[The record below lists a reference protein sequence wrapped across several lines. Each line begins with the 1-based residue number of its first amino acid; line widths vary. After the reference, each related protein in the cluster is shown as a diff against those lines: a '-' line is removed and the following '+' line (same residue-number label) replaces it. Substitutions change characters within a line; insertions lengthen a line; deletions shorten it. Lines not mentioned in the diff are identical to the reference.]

1 MRTIKTPGRNVI
13 VLSLVVAGILLAWHS
28 PALALN
34 PSLDVSQY
42 AHTSWT
48 ARDGYSPGTVFAIAQ
63 TPDGYLW
70 LGGEVGLF
78 RFDGVRF
85 TQWQPPSGQRLPEK
99 PYSLLV
105 TRDGTLW
112 IGTFAGLVS
121 WNGSNLTEYS
131 QLKGQFVTS
140 LFEDREGTVWA
151 GTLFDA
157 PANAGGR
164 LCAIRSGNAQCY
176 GE

>member
-70 LGGEVGLF
+70 VGCAQSEAAACSVTGRMARLALSFGVWLRIAQALF
-78 RFDGVRF
+78 G
-85 TQWQPPSGQRLPEK
+85 PPRRRGF
-99 PYSLLV
+99 
-105 TRDGTLW
+105 G
-112 IGTFAGLVS
+112 AG
-121 WNGSNLTEYS
+121 S
-131 QLKGQFVTS
+131 Q
-140 LFEDREGTVWA
+140 
-151 GTLFDA
+151 
-157 PANAGGR
+157 
-164 LCAIRSGNAQCY
+164 
-176 GE
+176 